1 MKGKRMKKQKLL
13 TVIMALVA
21 AVSMCVG
28 CGAIEDDDRQAGTTQ
43 QLTTEEITTEPVT
56 EPPFE
61 PVSIDV
67 MMIGD
72 MLMHM
77 GVQNSGRLADGSLN
91 YDHLFTHI
99 KSDIEEAD
107 IAIVNQEVI
116 IGGEELGLSGYP
128 TFNCAYEV
136 GDALVKAGFNVVLQ
150 ATNHTVD
157 KGAVGVDNCI
167 NFWKTKY
174 PDIAYLG
181 INQTAEEKENI
192 YVYEQEGIKIAIL
205 NYTYGTNGI
214 PLPQDRQYLVNL
226 LDEDVVKADLKKANE
241 LADFIIVCPHWGTE
255 YTFVETE
262 EQHYWADIFVENGA
276 DLIIGAHAHVI
287 EPVKWVESENGNKA
301 LCYYSLGNYVSTQ
314 NEASN
319 MLGAMAKVTITND
332 ENGNVFIKDYSVEP
346 LVTQKLWGTQE
357 ITTYKLSDYTA
368 QLASQNRILDKDSS
382 FSMSY
387 LVNICKQVFG
397 DLYVPKGE
405 ALNYIEN

>member
-1 MKGKRMKKQKLL
+1 MKGNFMKKRKLASIL
-13 TVIMALVA
+13 MAV
-21 AVSMCVG
+21 VFTMSIVMG
-28 CGAIEDDDRQAGTTQ
+28 CGAIDEDKKTSDNVA
-43 QLTTEEITTEPVT
+43 TTEKETTTEPVT

-61 PVSIDV
+61 PVSINV

-91 YDHLFTHI
+91 YDHLFAHI
-99 KSDIEEAD
+99 KSDIDEAD

-136 GDALVKAGFNVVLQ
+136 GDAIAKAGFNVVLH

-157 KGAVGVDNCI
+157 KGGVGVDNCI
-167 NFWKTKY
+167 NFWKTKH

-181 INQTAEEKENI
+181 INETAEDKNNI
-192 YVYEQEGIKIAIL
+192 YVYEQDGVKIAIL

-214 PLPQDRQYLVNL
+214 PLPQDRPYLVNL
-226 LDEDVVKADLKKANE
+226 LDEDTVKNDLAKAKE

-255 YTFVETE
+255 YTLVETE
-262 EQHYWADIFVENGA
+262 EQHYWANLFVENGA
-276 DLIIGAHAHVI
+276 NLIIGAHPHVI
-287 EPVKWVESENGNKA
+287 EPVAWVESENGNKA
-301 LCYYSLGNYVSTQ
+301 LCYYSLGNFVSTQ

-332 ENGNVFIKDYSVEP
+332 KDGNVFIKDYSVEP

-368 QLASQNRILDKDSS
+368 QLASQNRILDKDPG

-387 LVNICKQVFG
+387 LVNTCRQVFG
-397 DLYVPKGE
+397 DLYVPMGE
-405 ALNYIEN
+405 ALNYIGN